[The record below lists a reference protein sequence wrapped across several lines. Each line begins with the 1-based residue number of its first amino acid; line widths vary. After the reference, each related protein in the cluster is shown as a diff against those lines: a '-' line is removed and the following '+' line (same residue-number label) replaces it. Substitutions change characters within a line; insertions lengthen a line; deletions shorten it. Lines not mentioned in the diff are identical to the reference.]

1 MEISPPGVCLVAFRR
16 GFPAVC
22 VRVAARDSNARLGL
36 NARMAY
42 RLARQGCFPA
52 AIGVPARG
60 RTYARPEAQVCP
72 PRWHRS
78 APGGS
83 RGISLAG
90 IPDKNLFDF
99 CSGLFREFF
108 SRMFF
113 RFREEDSGLSDER
126 SREERPERDSKET
139 WLNCLNAKFKQVL
152 NIRCVSL

>member
-22 VRVAARDSNARLGL
+22 VRLPPGTLAPGWAECPDGLLLG
-36 NARMAY
+36 
-42 RLARQGCFPA
+42 
-52 AIGVPARG
+52 PARVLPG
-60 RTYARPEAQVCP
+60 RHRSADEGAYLCPPGGSGLP